1 MPSTLENF
9 NYKDYGD
16 DFESRIR
23 YIYIKAIT
31 PPKFGNMYF
40 TFIIQIFVPE
50 QSLKAYQSS
59 SWSSDERGTL
69 NKIIGVDT
77 ETFDFKEY
85 LKKQGVYE

>member
-1 MPSTLENF
+1 
-9 NYKDYGD
+9 
-16 DFESRIR
+16 
-23 YIYIKAIT
+23 
-31 PPKFGNMYF
+31 MYF

-50 QSLKAYQSS
+50 QALKAYQSS